1 MLAQIRQKV
10 QELSQVQQTLKEKNK
25 ALANTFNKYSDE
37 LNVILRERELQERKS
52 RSLVLLVTD
61 IQRQLDDVFMQ
72 DYDRNDEELQIE
84 GENKMLRELLVKVT
98 EKIKEDQKLLSFLR
112 QASVNSSK
120 STE

>member
-1 MLAQIRQKV
+1 
-10 QELSQVQQTLKEKNK
+10 
-25 ALANTFNKYSDE
+25 
-37 LNVILRERELQERKS
+37 VILRERELQERKS

-72 DYDRNDEELQIE
+72 DYDRNEEELQIE
-84 GENKMLRELLVKVT
+84 GESKMLRELLVKVT

-112 QASVNSSK
+112 QASVNGSK

>member
-25 ALANTFNKYSDE
+25 ALTNTFNKYSDE

-112 QASVNSSK
+112 QASVNGSK